1 MPLVFDFKLGFQYI
15 ALTRPTILKT
25 MSYDVLKQNIKK
37 NLNLST
43 EELEGIC
50 KYYKPFDVKKKEFL
64 LTQGSICK
72 FEGFVLEGCF
82 RIFTLDKKG
91 NENTL
96 YFAAKDWWLMD
107 IDSFMNQTP
116 SNLNIQALEDSKVL
130 LINRRD
136 KNALYD
142 SLPVVE
148 KLFRIM
154 SQKALVSWQRRLIRN
169 HCFTAKERYF
179 HFLETYPDISSKLT
193 DKQIAGYLGI
203 SHEFLSKIKKSEK

>member
-1 MPLVFDFKLGFQYI
+1 MINDLLLDNINRNANFS
-15 ALTRPTILKT
+15 KT
-25 MSYDVLKQNIKK
+25 EF
-37 NLNLST
+37 
-43 EELEGIC
+43 EEFC
-50 KYYKPFDVKKKEFL
+50 KYFHPKSISKKEFL

-72 FEGFVLEGCF
+72 FEGFVVEGCF
-82 RIFTLDKKG
+82 RVFTLDKKG

-116 SNLNIQALEDSKVL
+116 SDLNIQALEDSKVL
-130 LINRRD
+130 LINRQD
-136 KNALYD
+136 KSLLYN
-142 SLPVVE
+142 SLPIVE

-179 HFLETYPDISSKLT
+179 HFMKTYPDIASKLT

-203 SHEFLSKIKKSEK
+203 SHEFLSKIKKSIK

>member
-1 MPLVFDFKLGFQYI
+1 
-15 ALTRPTILKT
+15 
-25 MSYDVLKQNIKK
+25 MSRDVLKQQIRK
-37 NLNLST
+37 NLNLSAT
-43 EELEGIC
+43 ELDFVC
-50 KYYKPFDVKKKEFL
+50 NYFKPKSLKKKEFL

-72 FEGFVLEGCF
+72 FEGFVVEGCF
-82 RIFTLDKKG
+82 RVFTLDKKG

-116 SNLNIQALEDSKVL
+116 SDLNFEALEDSKVL
-130 LINRRD
+130 LIGRQD
-136 KNALYD
+136 KIALYK

-154 SQKALVSWQRRLIRN
+154 FQKGLVSWQRRLVRN
-169 HCFTAKERYF
+169 HSSTAKERYS
-179 HFLETYPDISSKLT
+179 HFIETYPDIASKLT

-203 SHEFLSKIKKSEK
+203 SHEFLSKIKKNSK